1 MKRYILSVMLL
12 LATIVPGTAG
22 VAVFGYYALV
32 DWDALQ
38 AAYIN
43 FSAVVQGS
51 STFETIF
58 ATEAQQNIHRINL
71 FADGVWTLLSAI
83 LAAIGWLGLYLGSL
97 SSVRKRDR
105 RSVH

>member
-1 MKRYILSVMLL
+1 MVLL
-12 LATIVPGTAG
+12 LATIIPGTVG
-22 VAVFGYYALV
+22 VVIFGYYALV

-38 AAYIN
+38 AAYVN
-43 FSAVVQGS
+43 FSAAVQSS

-58 ATEAQQNIHRINL
+58 AAEAQQNIHRVNL

-97 SSVRKRDR
+97 VAVRKRDR
-105 RSVH
+105 KSIH